1 MVGVPKAGLAAFA
14 LVAGGCVFAPE
25 ASEPAA
31 DAAENC
37 PAVRKVSAWRNMMPP
52 IPSGGAPLIVQVT
65 FADLSTW
72 QLARQEGDEPATLV
86 LALEPADRE
95 PAIATGFRERPTDPE
110 RLRVVILCA
119 GEEVGRDDTIISA
132 Q

>member
-1 MVGVPKAGLAAFA
+1 MVGVRKAGLAALA
-14 LVAGGCVFAPE
+14 LVLGGCVLAPE
-25 ASEPAA
+25 SHEPAVDTA
-31 DAAENC
+31 SNC

-72 QLARQEGDEPATLV
+72 QLARQESDELTSLI
-86 LALEPADRE
+86 LALEPADRD
-95 PAIATGFRERPTDPE
+95 PAIATGFRERPTDPD